1 MDREKVVTLARAY
14 YQGNSIT
21 IEEVLS
27 MVSEYCL
34 ERGKSEADT
43 SKFIKAMATI
53 GDITSC
59 FRTALSWYERKY
71 TIVKLE
77 SSPDNSGNRRILS
90 VL

>member
-14 YQGNSIT
+14 YQGNPIAT
-21 IEEVLS
+21 EEVLS
-27 MVSEYCL
+27 MISEYCL
-34 ERGKSEADT
+34 ERGKSEVDT
-43 SKFIKAMATI
+43 SEFIKVLVAMRNI
-53 GDITSC
+53 RHY
-59 FRTALSWYERKY
+59 FVTALSWYERKY